1 MKSKLMLLL
10 ILSMLVGC
18 TSCAKKPDDVY
29 TGKSKQKPTVSSNT
43 DKDKLTFDTVENVL
57 NEAKDINS
65 KKYDNLFYS
74 EKFEIN
80 QPKEIGLLEMKQV
93 DNFLENK
100 NKLLQT
106 FLGQTKC
113 KTEEDKNSI
122 QCRLGNKTLWICPFG
137 YLGYGENIDDWI
149 SLYNKESDFTKYEM
163 VKEIGLTTPYKNEI
177 FKEKDKEV
185 SLKELVHTAEKNI
198 NSYMKAYD
206 DMYWVPIKVQVYTD
220 KKEQYYFMFYYEKS
234 FQNMILF
241 YGEYRYHMENVKSPY
256 VCVIPSYAVT
266 DLSGNVQAINNFP
279 GVIQETKVKKRY
291 DKIITLDCASSKLS
305 DKLSSY
311 TSYRVYDVNLEY
323 RLVQTS
329 GKKPDDVSFYR
340 SNWVAGNT
348 YEARPCWT
356 FYLSNDID
364 NMTFAMVDC
373 ITGEVEF
380 ISGER

>member
-1 MKSKLMLLL
+1 MIGS
-10 ILSMLVGC
+10 
-18 TSCAKKPDDVY
+18 VY
-29 TGKSKQKPTVSSNT
+29 
-43 DKDKLTFDTVENVL
+43 
-57 NEAKDINS
+57 I
-65 KKYDNLFYS
+65 
-74 EKFEIN
+74 
-80 QPKEIGLLEMKQV
+80 
-93 DNFLENK
+93 
-100 NKLLQT
+100 
-106 FLGQTKC
+106 
-113 KTEEDKNSI
+113 
-122 QCRLGNKTLWICPFG
+122 
-137 YLGYGENIDDWI
+137 
-149 SLYNKESDFTKYEM
+149 NKESDFTKYEM